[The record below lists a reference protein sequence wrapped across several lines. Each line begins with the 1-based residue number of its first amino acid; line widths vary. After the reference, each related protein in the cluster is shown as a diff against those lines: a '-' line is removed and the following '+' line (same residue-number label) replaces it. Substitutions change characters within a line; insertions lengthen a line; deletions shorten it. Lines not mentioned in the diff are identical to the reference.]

1 MLSAKS
7 KLAEFHYERVL
18 SQFNYPWN
26 LWWSVMLEFH
36 PRELQSAFILI
47 LLYPHEAVPIEEIQG
62 GGPNPVFHSL
72 KLKYNIHIVIDKKCS
87 DLKYMALCTF
97 TYVYNPS

>member
-7 KLAEFHYERVL
+7 KLAEFHYERGL

-26 LWWSVMLEFH
+26 LWWSVTLDFH

-47 LLYPHEAVPIEEIQG
+47 SLNPQEVILMEDTWGV
-62 GGPNPVFHSL
+62 GP
-72 KLKYNIHIVIDKKCS
+72 D
-87 DLKYMALCTF
+87 
-97 TYVYNPS
+97 